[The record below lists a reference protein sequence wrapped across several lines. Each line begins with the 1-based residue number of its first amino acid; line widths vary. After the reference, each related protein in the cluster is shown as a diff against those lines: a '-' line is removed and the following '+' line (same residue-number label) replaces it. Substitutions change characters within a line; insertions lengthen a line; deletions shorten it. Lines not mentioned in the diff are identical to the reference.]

1 MNIFISSLAGSLAT
15 CFCFY
20 FLRDKKFDLK
30 NFFWVIYFVVL
41 AIAIYLFAAKVIHRI
56 NNPKVWDFTAFYLYG
71 KVAAS
76 GHNFYQPE
84 YFHQVYHTLQLPGSF
99 YDQLSKEVLDVGFP
113 YPPPTILYFAPLG
126 FLSYDTALVCWSIFN
141 LFFAAGCI
149 YLVYDQFFRADKLNG
164 LILVAS
170 LFLLFPPVKTTIDYS
185 QTNFILLFYLLL
197 IKKHSDKKMSGIWLA
212 LAIFTK
218 PYMIIFGLFLL
229 LKKNWGAIIY
239 FIITAIAI
247 CGLTMLLFGKSPFV
261 SYIFDNPSQRIPAT
275 VFSEDLNQS
284 LHAVLLRAGIVTIDK
299 PLTYLYFVIGI
310 LLFTAVYLF
319 FLLKRKLYDYIL
331 AVLLLVA
338 LLLYP
343 GTLNF
348 YGVLLLFIVYQ
359 FFEEGNQL
367 GINPYLNFF
376 IIGVFY
382 CLSSFYLF
390 SDICLLLFIIVLKSL
405 IRTPMV
411 VPAIS
416 KNR

>member
-1 MNIFISSLAGSLAT
+1 
-15 CFCFY
+15 
-20 FLRDKKFDLK
+20 
-30 NFFWVIYFVVL
+30 
-41 AIAIYLFAAKVIHRI
+41 
-56 NNPKVWDFTAFYLYG
+56 
-71 KVAAS
+71 
-76 GHNFYQPE
+76 
-84 YFHQVYHTLQLPGSF
+84 
-99 YDQLSKEVLDVGFP
+99 
-113 YPPPTILYFAPLG
+113 
-126 FLSYDTALVCWSIFN
+126 
-141 LFFAAGCI
+141 
-149 YLVYDQFFRADKLNG
+149 
-164 LILVAS
+164 
-170 LFLLFPPVKTTIDYS
+170 
-185 QTNFILLFYLLL
+185 
-197 IKKHSDKKMSGIWLA
+197 MSGIWLA

-359 FFEEGNQL
+359 FFDEGNQL